1 MILVDALTLHIFVKC
16 YVLDVNKPHR
26 HSSSTRTN
34 VNLSNIVGT
43 DSFDIFVFLYGIFF
57 AKEFESILS
66 GNPPPPPFYL
76 KCFISHLF
84 TNFRRFHSFLH
95 KWDTHYVTSLDNV
108 DRVKKWCLPER
119 LF

>member
-66 GNPPPPPFYL
+66 GNPPFLFEMFHFPSFYKFSEIPFL
-76 KCFISHLF
+76 L
-84 TNFRRFHSFLH
+84 T
-95 KWDTHYVTSLDNV
+95 
-108 DRVKKWCLPER
+108 
-119 LF
+119 